1 MTSPTDLTLRIIC
14 LDPPDLADDPRARF
28 GGQDKSQQLTA
39 GQSQLDGSLVFTVPI
54 AVKGMPGEG
63 RVDTVRT
70 APDFAGPFVHGTP
83 QQRFLYLSLGTK
95 EGSTWRWIRRIKVPL
110 SGITRELVKAATEKN
125 GIVEGTVDGTR
136 SGSVPLLGQ
145 GWVVKENK

>member
-54 AVKGMPGEG
+54 AVKGMPAEG

-70 APDFAGPFVHGTP
+70 APDFAGPLCMGLHSSDF
-83 QQRFLYLSLGTK
+83 S
-95 EGSTWRWIRRIKVPL
+95 I
-110 SGITRELVKAATEKN
+110 
-125 GIVEGTVDGTR
+125 
-136 SGSVPLLGQ
+136 SV
-145 GWVVKENK
+145 